1 MESELNS
8 FQTRIFDIRGRKVMI
23 DIHLAEAY
31 GVTTKRL
38 REQVRRNPERFPID
52 FMFILDKEEVT
63 EVAAKCGD
71 LPNLKYFAG
80 IVYAFTEHGTVML
93 ASV

>member
-1 MESELNS
+1 
-8 FQTRIFDIRGRKVMI
+8 MI